1 MQGEGGRA
9 ARRPPRRTGSRW
21 RRTSP
26 SRLPRAHAQSCRRD
40 PEADLLERV
49 GGRRDVTREAEPRP
63 EPERGHHVPH
73 GCILPHEALRAA
85 GSPSRRG
92 LSVTARAPGAADGLG
107 AGPRSTSCTLCGP
120 RPCCASSRV
129 LHSSALLRESGRHPG
144 RSASSPPAQSPRLE
158 AESKL
163 LQVRFYFLLKDHS
176 FASPSWK
183 TSPVSHVWG
192 GAQCSQY
199 PAPRALDGAGA
210 RQFLLAT
217 LGLERWSALFFI
229 SLSSPGSFFGSL
241 YSAHGG

>member
-85 GSPSRRG
+85 GSPSRPGPERHGQSPRG
-92 LSVTARAPGAADGLG
+92 GGRSRRRATEHILYALRPSPLL
-107 AGPRSTSCTLCGP
+107 RVLP
-120 RPCCASSRV
+120 RPPLVSTASRG
-129 LHSSALLRESGRHPG
+129 GRHPG

>member
-1 MQGEGGRA
+1 M
-9 ARRPPRRTGSRW
+9 
-21 RRTSP
+21 
-26 SRLPRAHAQSCRRD
+26 
-40 PEADLLERV
+40 
-49 GGRRDVTREAEPRP
+49 TREAEPRP

-129 LHSSALLRESGRHPG
+129 LHSSALLREGGRHPG